1 MIQKGNYYTC
11 DRDMCFSVDASFTCA
26 HASHNDV
33 VLEIVETPK
42 EKQLNALG
50 QIAMDRQ
57 RWYYIRIQRQ
67 KEYEFV
73 CEFLTEVQASL
84 PKPTGGALMVS
95 GSMNLGGAVPHHLQI
110 WPAFGI
116 PSY

>member
-1 MIQKGNYYTC
+1 MC
-11 DRDMCFSVDASFTCA
+11 DSGACFSTDGSFTCA

-73 CEFLTEVQASL
+73 CELLTEVQASL
-84 PKPTGGALMVS
+84 PKPSGGALFVS
-95 GSMNLGGAVPHHLQI
+95 GSQRIGGPVPEPLQI
-110 WPAFGI
+110 WPISHGT